1 MWKKKMDQKLLWMA
15 VLFLCLVPLWGG
27 VKAQSVQQSF
37 GQTVYVPVYSHIYI
51 GDRETPFYLAATI
64 SIRNTDPQNPITVL
78 AGEYYDSKG
87 ALLRRYVEKPLQLG
101 AMEATRYVIR
111 ESDSKGGSGA
121 SFIVKWK
128 AETAVS
134 APIIESVM
142 IGTRYNQGI
151 SFLSRGQV
159 IREEKK

>member
-1 MWKKKMDQKLLWMA
+1 MWKKRMTQRLLWT
-15 VLFLCLVPLWGG
+15 VTCFLCLVHGWGY
-27 VKAQSVQQSF
+27 VRAQSVQQSF

-64 SIRNTDPQNPITVL
+64 SIRNTDPQGAITIL
-78 AGEYYDSKG
+78 SGDYYDSKG

-111 ESDSKGGSGA
+111 ESDSRGGSGA

-134 APIIESVM
+134 VPIMESVM